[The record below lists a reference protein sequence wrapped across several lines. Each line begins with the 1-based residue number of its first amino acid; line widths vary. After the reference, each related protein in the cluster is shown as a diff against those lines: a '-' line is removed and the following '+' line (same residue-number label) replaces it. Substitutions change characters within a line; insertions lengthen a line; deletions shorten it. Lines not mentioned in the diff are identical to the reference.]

1 MTNATLYG
9 GFGTSTSG
17 NTLTVD
23 GAKSI
28 TAKNVVNFSTY
39 NFYLPAGTSAGDTV
53 LHLTT
58 SDDTDMTGS
67 TVNIKANGQLN
78 LRNAD
83 KIYLVQKDGGSLYT
97 DGMQQNVDVFVGVTA
112 NLTGTVSQEDNN
124 LVFTAKTASANGSVT
139 INPDTKSAVETRAAQ
154 SNVVNMGSDY
164 FVNTT
169 MAQVAS
175 LAYGADG
182 FGAFGG
188 SSGSAHMRYETGS
201 HVDARGTAFN
211 AGIAKKNAN
220 HLARSHG
227 ARSLRRG
234 METMTAISTTARTAA
249 ARRAARAA
257 ACSRVRNLR
266 AGATWKEPSAS
277 ARRRRTT
284 PRPTSARA
292 TARMRRTSAHTS
304 ASAE

>member
-39 NFYLPAGTSAGDTV
+39 NFCLPAGTSAGDTV

-164 FVNTT
+164 FVDTT
-169 MAQVAS
+169 LPQIAG

-220 HLARSHG
+220 HLG
-227 ARSLRRG
+227 
-234 METMTAISTTARTAA
+234 TFT
-249 ARRAARAA
+249 
-257 ACSRVRNLR
+257 
-266 AGATWKEPSAS
+266 
-277 ARRRRTT
+277 
-284 PRPTSARA
+284 
-292 TARMRRTSAHTS
+292 
-304 ASAE
+304 